1 MASIRK
7 KTGKH
12 GTSYEIRISFGLNP
26 DGSQNVKSYSYRPK
40 ETAPTKQK
48 KEVETYAVKLEEA
61 LRNGTY
67 LNGEKITLA
76 EYFETWKGSGAK
88 DLTRAQQEQYMAIME
103 NNYLPLLG
111 GRKLSSISPYE
122 LQEIEANFEANEL
135 KPWTIKRFFT
145 VLSSIFSDAVDHRV
159 IDDNPVKH
167 VRMPKTTT
175 SPEKAKYF
183 DLSEAMVFLSALD
196 KTYSF
201 QHSAHTY
208 TRKDGGVRTI
218 PEYQQNLRV
227 PFQTKVFMTVALY
240 TGARRGELIALTF
253 KDIDW
258 EKSLI
263 RINKNAVTV
272 KGDQI
277 LKEPKTRAGIRDITL
292 PIECMDLLR
301 QLRANHYD
309 LAEKNGTRWRGK
321 TGKQF
326 DENFVFCQDN
336 GLMLNL
342 STPTHAFKKII
353 KLYNGTVA
361 DSDQKLP
368 DIHLHDLRHTSAT
381 LLISSG
387 INIETIAKRLGHA
400 KVSMTLDTYGHA
412 LNAFDA
418 VASATLEALLSPKEE
433 TKGTMALTEKERELI
448 MTLRS
453 PKALDPQFIN
463 QLKNLI
469 ATLAPST
476 EG

>member
-12 GTSYEIRISFGLNP
+12 GVSYEIRISLGLNS
-26 DGSQNVKSYSYRPK
+26 DGTQNVKSYTFRPK

-48 KEVETYAVKLEEA
+48 KEAEAYAMKLEDR

-67 LNGEKITLA
+67 QNGDKITLS
-76 EYFETWKGSGAK
+76 EYFETWKGSSAK
-88 DLTRAQQEQYMAIME
+88 DLTRAQQEQYIAIME

-111 GRKLSSISPYE
+111 GRKLNSIGPYE
-122 LQEIEANFEANEL
+122 LQEIETNFEANEL
-135 KPWTIKRFFT
+135 KPWTIRRFFT

-167 VRMPKTTT
+167 VRMPKVTT
-175 SPEKAKYF
+175 SPEKIKYF
-183 DLSEAMVFLSALD
+183 DLPEAMIFLSALD
-196 KTYSF
+196 KTYSVH
-201 QHSAHTY
+201 HSAHTY

-218 PEYQQNLRV
+218 PEYQQDLRV

-240 TGARRGELIALTF
+240 SGARRGELIALTF

-258 EKSLI
+258 EHS
-263 RINKNAVTV
+263 RISIHKNAVSV

-277 LKEPKTRAGIRDITL
+277 LKDPKTRAGIRDITL
-292 PIECMDLLR
+292 PIECIDLLK
-301 QLRANHYD
+301 QLRANHYN
-309 LAEKNGTRWRGK
+309 LAEKIGTRWCGK
-321 TGKQF
+321 RGKQF

-342 STPTHAFKKII
+342 STPTHSFKKII
-353 KLYNGTVA
+353 KLYNETVA

-381 LLISSG
+381 LLISAG
-387 INIETIAKRLGHA
+387 LNIETIAKRLGHA

-412 LNAFDA
+412 LNALDA
-418 VASATLEALLSPKEE
+418 VASATLEALLAPKEE
-433 TKGTMALTEKERELI
+433 AKGAMDLTEKERELI

-453 PKALDPQFIN
+453 PKALNPQFIN
-463 QLKNLI
+463 QLKSLI
-469 ATLAPST
+469 ATLGSPSDD
-476 EG
+476 